1 MIAGY
6 FADSGQVVSD
16 FVSSIIIGI
25 IVIVVAVPEG
35 LPLMIA
41 IVCSLNMKKML
52 KSKVLVRKL
61 IGIETSGSINILFS
75 DKTGTITKGK
85 LEVVRFLDGNATPF
99 DSFSGLSNQY
109 ETADRDLCACQLSGT
124 FFREKNHWRQC
135 YRKGAS
141 LLYRT
146 QYGTY
151 GRH

>member
-1 MIAGY
+1 MRPRRRCGRARLAVKLSKLAKSISKFGYISAILLVVISFFQNAVLAQGFNPQMIAGY

-85 LEVVRFLDGNATPF
+85 LEVVRFLDGKCNT
-99 DSFSGLSNQY
+99 L
-109 ETADRDLCACQLSGT
+109 
-124 FFREKNHWRQC
+124 
-135 YRKGAS
+135 
-141 LLYRT
+141 
-146 QYGTY
+146 
-151 GRH
+151 